1 MAHQPT
7 FELAPQYRP
16 QEVEGPLY
24 DRWAKSGLFAP
35 RPDGEPY
42 VIVIPPPNLTAVL
55 HVGHALNNI
64 LQEVLIRFERLRGRG
79 AEWRPG
85 THHAGIATQNVVEK
99 PHVAQGASR
108 LEVGTGTFVVGV
120 LALL

>member
-16 QEVEGPLY
+16 QEIEAPLY
-24 DRWAKSGLFAP
+24 DRWAKNGLFAP

-55 HVGHALNNI
+55 HVGPAPNNI
-64 LQEVLIRFERLRGRG
+64 VPDVLIRFQRMRGPAAERLAG
-79 AEWRPG
+79 APHPG
-85 THHAGIATQNVVEK
+85 LAAPNVVGE
-99 PHVAQGASR
+99 PV
-108 LEVGTGTFVVGV
+108 
-120 LALL
+120 